1 MNQIKYSKN
10 ISLNATPTFHHSILW
25 TALMT
30 PLFDGVEIAPT
41 IYLLAIVTG
50 YFNIRKTYLPSFFKL
65 QGQSQLKKVYHQR

>member
-50 YFNIRKTYLPSFFKL
+50 YFNIRKLTCQAFSNCKGNLN
-65 QGQSQLKKVYHQR
+65 